1 MPALFDSESAKVDR
15 DMATLKG
22 ENQLRKFRRVA
33 EGLVEKVVAD
43 EDVEGVVFIG
53 GLVRGFVDRY
63 SDLDV
68 TVFLGEEN
76 AGLRRRICELAS
88 AEERRSG
95 VEIDLEVHMLQSF
108 AKRKW
113 SEAER
118 FEFSKAEI
126 VFDRNGK
133 VAKLFE
139 KRLHVPEEF
148 WVRRLAVC
156 AEYLK
161 WYCCP
166 PKDGVGTV
174 AEAWV
179 DRGDLASA
187 HYCVSYGVDLFLEAL
202 FAVNGEF
209 LPPPKWRIFYSHRLK
224 WLPEGYEALLKE
236 AMLFRA
242 FSVEELDRRLAAV
255 RKLWGSLLPRI
266 EQETGLKWE
275 ELSRYFV
282 EKVLGQVAVPQRH

>member
-15 DMATLKG
+15 NMATLKG
-22 ENQLRKFRRVA
+22 ENQLQKFRRVA
-33 EGLVEKVVAD
+33 DGLVEKIVAN
-43 EDVEGVVFIG
+43 EDVEGVIFIG

-68 TVFLGEEN
+68 TVFLGRED
-76 AGLRRRICELAS
+76 AALRRRIYELAS
-88 AEERRSG
+88 AEERRSDIE
-95 VEIDLEVHMLQSF
+95 VDLEVHVLQDF

-139 KRLHVPEEF
+139 KRLKVPREF
-148 WVRRLAVC
+148 WVKRLAVC

-166 PKDGVGTV
+166 LRVSVGTV

-179 DRGDLASA
+179 DRGDLAAA

-209 LPPPKWRIFYSHRLK
+209 LPPPKWRIFYSYRLK
-224 WLPEGYEALLKE
+224 WLPGGYEALLKE
-236 AMLFRA
+236 AMLLRA

-255 RKLWGSLLPRI
+255 RKLWALVLPKV
-266 EQETGLKWE
+266 EEETAMKAN

-282 EKVLGQVAVPQRH
+282 ENVLGIAGVPQRG